1 MERLTSITGVRAHV
15 AAARAAGRRVALVPT
30 MGALHAGHLALVR
43 LAADHA
49 DTVVVSVFV
58 NPTQFDRPDDLAAYP
73 RDLEGDEAALV
84 ALGDAAPAAVFA
96 PDADE
101 LYPSA
106 PLTTVHVARL
116 TEGLCGAGRPGHFDG
131 VATIVTKL
139 FNVVAPDVAVF
150 GRKDAQQ
157 LRVIRRMVADLN
169 LPVEVVDGP
178 TVREPDGLA
187 LSSRN
192 RRLSAVDR
200 AAALALPAALR
211 AAVLTAVEY
220 RTAGDPLDPAVVRAA
235 AAGRLAREPGVTV
248 EYLEVVDPETLGA
261 PGDAASRVLVALA
274 AHVGP
279 VRLIDNV
286 EVGDLEEERRLLHAT
301 GPAASATGPTASATA
316 PGPTVTAPAED

>member
-1 MERLTSITGVRAHV
+1 MERLTSIAGVRAHV
-15 AAARAAGRRVALVPT
+15 AAARSAGRRVALVPT

-84 ALGDAAPAAVFA
+84 ALGGAAPAAVFA
-96 PDADE
+96 PAAEE
-101 LYPSA
+101 LYPHA
-106 PLTTVHVARL
+106 PLTTVHVAGL
-116 TEGLCGAGRPGHFDG
+116 TERLCGAGRPGHFEG

-192 RRLSAVDR
+192 RRLSAADR
-200 AAALALPAALR
+200 ATALALPAALR
-211 AAVLTAVEY
+211 AAVLTAVEH
-220 RTAGDPLDPAVVRAA
+220 REAGHPLDPAAVRAA
-235 AAGRLAREPGVTV
+235 AADRLAREPGVTV

-261 PGDAASRVLVALA
+261 PGDAARRVLVALA

-286 EVGDLEEERRLLHAT
+286 EVGDLDDERRLVH
-301 GPAASATGPTASATA
+301 ATGPTAT
-316 PGPTVTAPAED
+316 GPTATGPTATGPTATAPAED

>member
-1 MERLTSITGVRAHV
+1 VERLTSITAVRAHV
-15 AAARAAGRRVALVPT
+15 ATARSAGERIALVPT

-73 RDLEGDEAALV
+73 RDLAGDEAAL
-84 ALGDAAPAAVFA
+84 AGLGEAAPSVVFA
-96 PDADE
+96 PEVGE
-101 LYPSA
+101 LYPRR
-106 PLTTVHVARL
+106 PLTTVHVAEL
-116 TEGLCGAGRPGHFDG
+116 TDGLCGAGRPGHFDG
-131 VATIVTKL
+131 VATVVAKL

-169 LPVEVVDGP
+169 IPVELVAGP

-192 RRLSAVDR
+192 RRLSPDER
-200 AAALALPAALR
+200 GDALALPAALR
-211 AAVLTAVEY
+211 AAVVAAE
-220 RTAGDPLDPAVVRAA
+220 RAREEGDSLDAA
-235 AAGRLAREPGVTV
+235 AIRATALARIDREPGVDL
-248 EYLEVVDPETLGA
+248 EYLEVVDPDSLGA
-261 PGDAASRVLVALA
+261 PADAADRLLVALA
-274 AHVGP
+274 ARVGP

-286 EVGDLEEERRLLHAT
+286 EVGDLAEERRLLRAT
-301 GPAASATGPTASATA
+301 DPDPSRPTDPDPSRPTDPDAA
-316 PGPTVTAPAED
+316 EE